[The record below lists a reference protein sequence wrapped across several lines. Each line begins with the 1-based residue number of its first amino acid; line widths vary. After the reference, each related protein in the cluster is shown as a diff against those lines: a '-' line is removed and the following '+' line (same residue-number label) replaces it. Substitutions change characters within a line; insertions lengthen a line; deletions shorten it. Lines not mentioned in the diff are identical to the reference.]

1 MGNPLSPPG
10 HRLALRAAI
19 CLQSML
25 EPGEILGL
33 DPAGANG
40 QSPARPP
47 QRPTCGSLQQLQPHS
62 RGIHLICAQGR
73 WSMQVLTPRLFR
85 LRFSPSGAFLPRRS
99 WDVAPADEE
108 WPPAPFELQESSTQI
123 HLSTSQVQVQIDRD
137 PLRFSF
143 QDSQGQEFCADV
155 SSGLTWGS
163 DSIRLVKHLHP
174 AEHIYGLG
182 ERAGLLNKRG
192 RRYSHWTRDCW
203 NYDAHSDNLYQA
215 IPFALFLRPNLCY
228 GLFLHCTHWSQFDL
242 GQIDPEQW
250 AIEVRAP
257 ELDYYLIYGPT
268 PALVLET
275 YTQLT
280 GRPPLPPLWALGY
293 QQCRWSYAS
302 AAQVQTVAQ
311 QFRQRQI
318 PCDVIYLDIDYMRG
332 YRVFTWDPRRFPE
345 PARLM
350 AQLHEAGFRVVAI
363 VDPGVKF
370 EPEADYAVFDEGL
383 AQDFFIRRADGHLFH
398 GYVWPGKVLFPDFL
412 RPGVRQ
418 WWGSWQRVLTQAGVD
433 GIWNDMNEPALND
446 RPFGDGGQIVDIS
459 LDAPQGPPDEP
470 TTHAEVHN
478 LYGLLMTR
486 ASREGLE
493 QLNPNRRPFVL
504 TRSGFA
510 GIQRWAAVWTGDNQS
525 SWEHLE
531 MSLPMLLNLGLSG
544 VSFVGADIGGFGG
557 NATPELF
564 ARWMQM
570 GILYPLMRGH
580 SALGTRPHEP
590 WSFGI
595 EVETICRQ
603 AIQLRYQLLP
613 YLYSLFWESSQ
624 TGSPILRP
632 LLYEFPDDPQ
642 TYEISDQAML
652 GSALLAA
659 PVVRPGVRCRAVYL
673 PQGTWFDWWTG
684 QAHTGPR
691 YILVPAPLEQLPLFV
706 RGGSVLPL
714 APPCPST
721 AHLRRDQPHLK
732 LYPGNGSFTLYE
744 DDGETLAHRAG
755 AWATT
760 LFRLRQQNGQLI
772 LEIEA
777 RQGNWSPPQ
786 RSWLLEP
793 LGHTPLSLPDT
804 GQPQRVLWPTPEDPP
819 FS

>member
-1 MGNPLSPPG
+1 
-10 HRLALRAAI
+10 
-19 CLQSML
+19 ML

-33 DPAGANG
+33 RPADANG
-40 QSPARPP
+40 QFPARPP
-47 QRPTCGSLQQLQPHS
+47 QRQTCGSLQQLQPHS
-62 RGIHLICAQGR
+62 RGIHLICAQGC
-73 WSMQVLTPRLFR
+73 WSVQILTPRLFR
-85 LRFSPSGAFLPRRS
+85 LRFGLRPASANGPSGDFLPRRS
-99 WDVAPADEE
+99 WDVALADEE

-332 YRVFTWDPRRFPE
+332 YRVFTWDPCRFPE
-345 PARLM
+345 PAQLM

-446 RPFGDGGQIVDIS
+446 RPFGDGGQIVDIP

-590 WSFGI
+590 WSFGPEI
-595 EVETICRQ
+595 EAICRQ

-804 GQPQRVLWPTPEDPP
+804 GQPQRVLWPTPEDPT
-819 FS
+819 SS

>member
-1 MGNPLSPPG
+1 
-10 HRLALRAAI
+10 
-19 CLQSML
+19 ML

-33 DPAGANG
+33 DPSGANG

-268 PALVLET
+268 PDLVLDT

-446 RPFGDGGQIVDIS
+446 RPFGDGGQIVDIP

-590 WSFGI
+590 WSFGL

>member
-1 MGNPLSPPG
+1 
-10 HRLALRAAI
+10 
-19 CLQSML
+19 ML

-446 RPFGDGGQIVDIS
+446 RPFGDGGQIVDIP

-590 WSFGI
+590 WSFGL

-642 TYEISDQAML
+642 TYEISDQA
-652 GSALLAA
+652 
-659 PVVRPGVRCRAVYL
+659 L

-804 GQPQRVLWPTPEDPP
+804 GQPQRVLWPTPEDPT
-819 FS
+819 SS

>member
-1 MGNPLSPPG
+1 
-10 HRLALRAAI
+10 
-19 CLQSML
+19 ML

-85 LRFSPSGAFLPRRS
+85 LRFSPSGAFLPCRS

>member
-1 MGNPLSPPG
+1 
-10 HRLALRAAI
+10 
-19 CLQSML
+19 ML

-137 PLRFSF
+137 PIRFSF

-155 SSGLTWGS
+155 PSGLTWGS

-215 IPFALFLRPNLCY
+215 IPFALLLRPGLCY
-228 GLFLHCTHWSQFDL
+228 GLFLHCTHWSRFDL
-242 GQIDPEQW
+242 GETDPEQW
-250 AIEVRAP
+250 AIEVHAP

-268 PALVLET
+268 PDLVLDT

-280 GRPPLPPLWALGY
+280 GRIPLPPLWALGY

-302 AAQVQTVAQ
+302 AAQVQAIAE

-531 MSLPMLLNLGLSG
+531 MSLPMLLTW
-544 VSFVGADIGGFGG
+544 A
-557 NATPELF
+557 
-564 ARWMQM
+564 
-570 GILYPLMRGH
+570 
-580 SALGTRPHEP
+580 
-590 WSFGI
+590 
-595 EVETICRQ
+595 CR
-603 AIQLRYQLLP
+603 
-613 YLYSLFWESSQ
+613 S
-624 TGSPILRP
+624 
-632 LLYEFPDDPQ
+632 
-642 TYEISDQAML
+642 
-652 GSALLAA
+652 
-659 PVVRPGVRCRAVYL
+659 
-673 PQGTWFDWWTG
+673 
-684 QAHTGPR
+684 
-691 YILVPAPLEQLPLFV
+691 
-706 RGGSVLPL
+706 
-714 APPCPST
+714 
-721 AHLRRDQPHLK
+721 
-732 LYPGNGSFTLYE
+732 
-744 DDGETLAHRAG
+744 
-755 AWATT
+755 
-760 LFRLRQQNGQLI
+760 
-772 LEIEA
+772 
-777 RQGNWSPPQ
+777 
-786 RSWLLEP
+786 
-793 LGHTPLSLPDT
+793 
-804 GQPQRVLWPTPEDPP
+804 
-819 FS
+819 

>member
-85 LRFSPSGAFLPRRS
+85 LRFSPSGAFLPCRS

>member
-1 MGNPLSPPG
+1 M
-10 HRLALRAAI
+10 
-19 CLQSML
+19 
-25 EPGEILGL
+25 GL

>member
-1 MGNPLSPPG
+1 
-10 HRLALRAAI
+10 
-19 CLQSML
+19 ML

>member
-1 MGNPLSPPG
+1 
-10 HRLALRAAI
+10 
-19 CLQSML
+19 ML

-446 RPFGDGGQIVDIS
+446 RPFGDGGQIVDIP

-590 WSFGI
+590 WSFGL

-721 AHLRRDQPHLK
+721 THLRRDQPHLK

>member
-1 MGNPLSPPG
+1 
-10 HRLALRAAI
+10 
-19 CLQSML
+19 ML

-350 AQLHEAGFRVVAI
+350 AQLHEAGFRVIAI

-446 RPFGDGGQIVDIS
+446 RPFGDGGQIVDIP

-478 LYGLLMTR
+478 LYSLLMTR

-590 WSFGI
+590 WSFGL

-721 AHLRRDQPHLK
+721 THLRRDQPHLK

>member
-1 MGNPLSPPG
+1 
-10 HRLALRAAI
+10 
-19 CLQSML
+19 ML

-108 WPPAPFELQESSTQI
+108 WPPTSFQLQESPAQI

-163 DSIRLVKHLHP
+163 DGIRLCKHLHP
-174 AEHIYGLG
+174 AEHICGLG

-446 RPFGDGGQIVDIS
+446 RPFGDGGQIVDIP

-590 WSFGI
+590 WSFGPEI
-595 EVETICRQ
+595 EAICRQ

-760 LFRLRQQNGQLI
+760 LLRLRQQNGQLI

-786 RSWLLEP
+786 RSWLLEL

>member
-1 MGNPLSPPG
+1 
-10 HRLALRAAI
+10 
-19 CLQSML
+19 ML

-383 AQDFFIRRADGHLFH
+383 AQDSFIRRADGHLFH

-446 RPFGDGGQIVDIS
+446 RPFGDGGQIVDIP

-590 WSFGI
+590 WSFGL

>member
-1 MGNPLSPPG
+1 M
-10 HRLALRAAI
+10 
-19 CLQSML
+19 
-25 EPGEILGL
+25 GL

-383 AQDFFIRRADGHLFH
+383 AQDFFIRRADSHLFH

-446 RPFGDGGQIVDIS
+446 RPFGDGGQIVDIP

-590 WSFGI
+590 WSFGL

-819 FS
+819 FR

>member
-1 MGNPLSPPG
+1 
-10 HRLALRAAI
+10 
-19 CLQSML
+19 ML

-99 WDVAPADEE
+99 WDVALADEE
-108 WPPAPFELQESSTQI
+108 WPPTSFQLQESPAQV
-123 HLSTSQVQVQIDRD
+123 HLSTSLVQVRIDRD
-137 PLRFSF
+137 PIRFSF

-446 RPFGDGGQIVDIS
+446 RPFGDGGQIVDIP

-590 WSFGI
+590 WSFGL

-819 FS
+819 FR